1 MHAPCPLVELL
12 LTCLCLPLQKKKKK
26 VKCANKNQKCT
37 KELKICPDGTKV
49 GRDSKKCCKFKKCP
63 GQGKKKKKKAVKKAK
78 KKKAK
83 KSKKKK
89 SKKVKKKVRNEHAT
103 VAGCP
108 SGGAASD

>member
-1 MHAPCPLVELL
+1 M
-12 LTCLCLPLQKKKKK
+12 LTCWCLQPQKKKAKK
-26 VKCANKNQKCT
+26 KQACT
-37 KELKICPDGTKV
+37 RDAKICPDGTRV
-49 GRDSKKCCKFKKCP
+49 GRNAKNGCKFRKCP
-63 GQGKKKKKKAVKKAK
+63 GQGKKKKKAVKKAK